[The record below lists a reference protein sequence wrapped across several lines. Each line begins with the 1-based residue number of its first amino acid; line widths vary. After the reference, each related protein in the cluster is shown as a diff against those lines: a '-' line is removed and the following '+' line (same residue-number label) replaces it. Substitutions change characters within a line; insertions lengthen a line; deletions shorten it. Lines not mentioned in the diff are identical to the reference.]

1 MNTEPKASDLLIAT
15 FDVPPD
21 GIYVERNGVA
31 TRGKRPDWLGWP
43 SVRGDEFGPPIRPVA
58 DLANASR
65 RKR

>member
-43 SVRGDEFGPPIRPVA
+43 SVRGDEIAREAWNPKAGRE
-58 DLANASR
+58 
-65 RKR
+65 